1 MYGSYLNL
9 TLVPSLAFIYLFFF
23 GGFVI
28 VDYIISVGH
37 KYMLT

>member
-1 MYGSYLNL
+1 MYGSYLNP
-9 TLVPSLAFIYLFFF
+9 TLVPSLAFFFFF